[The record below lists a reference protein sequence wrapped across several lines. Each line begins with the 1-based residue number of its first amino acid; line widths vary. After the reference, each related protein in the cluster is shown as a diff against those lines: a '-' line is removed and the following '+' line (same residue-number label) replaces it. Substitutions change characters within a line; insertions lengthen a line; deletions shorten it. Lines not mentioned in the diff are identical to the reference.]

1 MVEQP
6 STGRRRWYGLLF
18 IGVAVSMVIV
28 DVTIINVAVPSIVND
43 LGLNSTTTLW
53 VQATYTL
60 TLAALLLTAGRLGD
74 AVGRRRMVL
83 IGVAVFVVGSVI
95 AATAPTGTALVI
107 GRFVQGIGGAAI
119 LPGTLSLINAEFRG
133 KDRATAFAV
142 WGSLI
147 GGVSACGPLLGGWL
161 TTTFSWRWTF
171 GINIGLGAIAIAGIY
186 FFVAESRSN
195 SPARGLDPLGVVL
208 AAMAPA
214 AIAFGVVEG
223 RTQGWWQATETGTL
237 RVGQFSAVPM
247 ALALGVIAGT
257 AFLVWETRQQRLHR
271 PTLIDLSLF
280 KVRTFASGNVVVF
293 VVALGQLGLL
303 FVLPLW
309 LQSARGY
316 TPTGV
321 GLLLIALAVGA
332 FLAAAL
338 TPLLA
343 QWVGVIQVL
352 RIGLVLE
359 IVTLVI
365 IGLTLSTTSS
375 ALLLVALLL
384 AYGFGVGTAEAQLPG
399 VILADV
405 PVADSGQASGIQSTS
420 QELGSALGIAV
431 LGTVLLLSTG
441 STLANDLERT
451 GIDPAQREQIVSTV
465 TDSAGSAIPAITD
478 PRVRAQAAAA
488 FTDGARAASFT
499 GAAILTLGLLTTI
512 SFRRRK
518 AASTPSMNKDH
529 TITRAS

>member
-1 MVEQP
+1 MGLH
-6 STGRRRWYGLLF
+6 TTDRRRWYGLLF

-28 DVTIINVAVPSIVND
+28 DVTIINVAVPAIVTD
-43 LGLNSTTTLW
+43 LALNSTTTLW

-74 AVGRRRMVL
+74 AVGRRRMVM
-83 IGVAVFVVGSVI
+83 IGVGVFVAGSVI
-95 AATAPTGTALVI
+95 AAVAPTGMALVL
-107 GRFVQGIGGAAI
+107 GRLVQGIGGAAI

-133 KDRATAFAV
+133 RERATAFAV

-171 GINIGLGAIAIAGIY
+171 GINIGLGAIAIVGIY
-186 FFVAESRSN
+186 AFVAESRSN
-195 SPARGLDPLGVVL
+195 STTRGLDPLGVVL
-208 AAMAPA
+208 AALAPA

-223 RTQGWWQATETGTL
+223 RTQGWWKPTDTATL
-237 RVGQFSAVPM
+237 RLGDVSAVPI
-247 ALALGVIAGT
+247 ALAIGMTAGV
-257 AFLVWETRQQRLHR
+257 AFVVWESRRQRQHR

-280 KVRTFASGNVVVF
+280 GVPSFASGNVVVF

-316 TPTGV
+316 TATGV

-332 FLAAAL
+332 FIAAAF

-343 QWVGVIQVL
+343 DRIGVAHVL
-352 RIGLVLE
+352 RVGLVLE
-359 IVTLVI
+359 IATLLT
-365 IGLTLSTTSS
+365 IGLTLSTTSP
-375 ALLLVALLL
+375 ALVLALLLL

-399 VILADV
+399 ILLADV
-405 PVADSGQASGIQSTS
+405 PVEDSGQASGIQSTA
-420 QELGSALGIAV
+420 QELGSALGVAV

-441 STLANDLERT
+441 SALAAGLEESGFDT
-451 GIDPAQREQIVSTV
+451 AQREVIVATV
-465 TDSAGSAIPAITD
+465 TDSAGSAIPAIAD
-478 PRVRAQAAAA
+478 PDVQAQAQFA
-488 FTDGARAASFT
+488 FTEGARAASLT
-499 GAAILTLGLLTTI
+499 GAAILTLGLLTTL
-512 SFRRRK
+512 SLRRRHPCDTSE
-518 AASTPSMNKDH
+518 ADEEQTTT
-529 TITRAS
+529 TIG

>member
-1 MVEQP
+1 MSA
-6 STGRRRWYGLLF
+6 STGSRGRWYGLLF

-83 IGVAVFVVGSVI
+83 GGVAVFVVGSVI
-95 AATAPTGTALVI
+95 AATAPTGTALVL
-107 GRFVQGIGGAAI
+107 GRLVQGVGGAAI

-133 KDRATAFAV
+133 RDRATAFAV

-171 GINIGLGAIAIAGIY
+171 GINIGLGAIAVVGIY
-186 FFVAESRSN
+186 VFVVESRSD

-208 AAMAPA
+208 AALAPA

-223 RTQGWWQATETGTL
+223 RTQGWWKATETGTL
-237 RVGQFSAVPM
+237 RVGQFSAVPV
-247 ALALGVIAGT
+247 ALAVGVISGS
-257 AFLVWETRQQRLHR
+257 AFLVWETRRRRLEQ
-271 PTLIDLSLF
+271 PTLINLSLF
-280 KVRTFASGNVVVF
+280 GVRTFASGNVVVF

-316 TPTGV
+316 TATGV

-343 QWVGVIQVL
+343 DWLGVVQVL
-352 RIGLVLE
+352 RVGLFLE
-359 IVTLVI
+359 IVTLLT

-375 ALLLVALLL
+375 ALILLVLLL

-405 PVADSGQASGIQSTS
+405 PIADSGQASGIQSTA
-420 QELGSALGIAV
+420 QELGSALGVAV

-441 STLANDLERT
+441 SALAHQLDAT
-451 GIDPAQREQIVSTV
+451 GFGTAQREQIVSTV
-465 TDSAGSAIPAITD
+465 TDSAGSAIPMITD
-478 PRVRAQAAAA
+478 PQVRTQAADA
-488 FTDGARAASFT
+488 FTEGTRAASLT

-512 SFRRRK
+512 SFRRRDP
-518 AASTPSMNKDH
+518 AAALDEDEDH
-529 TITRAS
+529 TTTKAI